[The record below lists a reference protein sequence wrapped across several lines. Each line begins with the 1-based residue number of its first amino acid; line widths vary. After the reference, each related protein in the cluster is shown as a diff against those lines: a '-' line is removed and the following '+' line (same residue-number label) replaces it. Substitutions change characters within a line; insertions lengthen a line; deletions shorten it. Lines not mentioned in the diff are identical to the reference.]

1 MFYVY
6 VLKSLTDGK
15 LYIGQSEHFERR
27 LAEHQAGMARYTRGR
42 GPWSVILTEEYLT
55 RAEAM
60 GRERFLK
67 TGQGRVFLKGIA
79 SSSEGRA
86 GPPGAD

>member
-1 MFYVY
+1 MFTVY
-6 VLKSLTDGK
+6 VLKSLANGK

-27 LAEHQAGMARYTRGR
+27 FTEHQAGMARYTRGR

-67 TGQGRVFLKGIA
+67 TGQGRVFPKGLPDN
-79 SSSEGRA
+79 SEARA
-86 GPPGAD
+86 GPPEAD